1 MSHKNSGGV
10 SRLGRDSASQRL
22 GVKISDGEVCKVGN
36 IIIRQRGTK
45 YFPGLNVSRGNDDTL
60 FATMA
65 GFVKY
70 TTKNKKKFNG
80 KAAKVKVV
88 SVVAERMPTAK
99 PKVEKTKEEKPKAEK
114 TLEKPKVASKK

>member
-22 GVKISDGEVCKVGN
+22 GVKLSDGEACKVGN

-45 YFPGLNVSRGNDDTL
+45 YFPGLNVKRGNDDTL
-60 FATMA
+60 FAIKA

-70 TTKNKKKFNG
+70 ATKNMKKFNG
-80 KAAKVKVV
+80 TTAKVKVV
-88 SVVAERMPTAK
+88 SVIAEKAPVAK
-99 PKVEKTKEEKPKAEK
+99 PKIEKAKAE
-114 TLEKPKVASKK
+114 TPIEKPKVASKK

>member
-10 SRLGRDSASQRL
+10 SKLGRDSASQRL
-22 GVKISDGEVCKVGN
+22 GVKISDGEACKVGN

-45 YFPGLNVSRGNDDTL
+45 YFPGLNVKRGNDDTL
-60 FATMA
+60 FAVKA

-80 KAAKVKVV
+80 TTSKAKVV
-88 SVVAERMPTAK
+88 SVVTVKPQAAK
-99 PKVEKTKEEKPKAEK
+99 PKA
-114 TLEKPKVASKK
+114 EKPKVASKK